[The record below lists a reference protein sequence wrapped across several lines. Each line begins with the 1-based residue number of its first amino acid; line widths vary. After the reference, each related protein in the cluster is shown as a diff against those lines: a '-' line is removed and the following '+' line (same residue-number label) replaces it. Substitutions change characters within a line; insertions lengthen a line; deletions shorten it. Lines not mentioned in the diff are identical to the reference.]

1 MKKYMEQKQY
11 AQNCLRNPSEN
22 DEEERKKKTWKRLL
36 YKFYQRI
43 NCVQHKN

>member
-22 DEEERKKKTWKRLL
+22 DEEERKKNMEEIVK
-36 YKFYQRI
+36 
-43 NCVQHKN
+43 

>member
-22 DEEERKKKTWKRLL
+22 DEEERKKKHGRD
-36 YKFYQRI
+36 R
-43 NCVQHKN
+43 